1 MTSNRIFIVEDS
13 FIVSIHLQKTLQN
26 EGYNVIGVA
35 DSGEKALDEI
45 EQHKPDLVLMDI
57 MLDGKMDG
65 IQAATIIREKMSIPV
80 VFITALTDK
89 ETIQRAKVAEP
100 YGYLNKPFEDRD
112 IFTVIE
118 MALYKGDIERKL
130 KQSEEKF
137 YSTLKSI
144 SDGVLTI
151 DNSCLITY
159 ANPSAEAMIGTT
171 LMNMQ
176 GKAVYDVFKLRNI
189 STGDFPVNPLHCGLN
204 QTSWPDYF
212 MLQSHTG
219 TETPI
224 SEGTVSPKVD
234 SKDESVGFVLTF
246 KNATDKLE
254 RMRLAEEAERKSMA
268 ALIEGQESERT
279 RIAKDLHDGL
289 GQMLNAIKMN
299 TRTFITDEQKG
310 NDLFRLLD
318 EAITETKRI
327 SENLLPHKLRDFD
340 LQTCLKSLC
349 GQFQNSTP
357 AEISFSS
364 FAEQLVI
371 SETAKIN
378 LYRIAQEALNNSI
391 RHANASHINIQLFD
405 DDQSL
410 RLTIEDDGAGI
421 KKDNSSSGRGLI
433 NIQDRARILR
443 GACTIESDRSRGTII
458 IIELPK

>member
-1 MTSNRIFIVEDS
+1 MTSSKIFIVEDS

-26 EGYNVIGVA
+26 EGYNVVGIA

-45 EQHKPDLVLMDI
+45 EQVKPDLVLMDI

-118 MALYKGDIERKL
+118 MALYKGDIEKKL
-130 KQSEEKF
+130 RQSEKKF

-151 DNSCLITY
+151 DNSGGIMY
-159 ANPSAEAMIGTT
+159 ANPSAEAMIGTA
-171 LMNMQ
+171 LVNMQ
-176 GKAVYDVFKLRNI
+176 GKTVYDVFKLKNI

-204 QTSWPDYF
+204 HNSWPDYF
-212 MLQSHTG
+212 MLQSLSG
-219 TETPI
+219 VEIPV
-224 SEGTVSPKVD
+224 SEGTISPMVD
-234 SKDESVGFVLTF
+234 SKDRAVGLVLTF

-254 RMRLAEEAERKSMA
+254 RMRLAEEADRKNMA
-268 ALIEGQESERT
+268 VLIEGQENERT

-299 TRTFITDEQKG
+299 TRAFICDEKKG
-310 NDLFRLLD
+310 SDLFLLLD

-327 SENLLPHKLRDFD
+327 AENLMPHKLRDFD

-349 GQFQNSTP
+349 EQFQSSTT

-364 FAEQLVI
+364 FAEQLTI
-371 SETAKIN
+371 SETVKTN

-391 RHANASHINIQLFD
+391 RHAQASHINIQLFD

-410 RLTIEDDGAGI
+410 RLTIEDDGEGM
-421 KKDNSSSGRGLI
+421 KNSISSNGHGLM
-433 NIQDRARILR
+433 NIHDRARILR
-443 GACTIESDRSRGTII
+443 GECTIESDRSRGTII
-458 IIELPK
+458 IIEIPK